1 MMAMS
6 SIKEL
11 LNVDLG
17 DLIPEQEEEKSHDI
31 INISKMLE
39 ISLDDGKHYIIY
51 NHFEYCKKY
60 ISAWKNLTEEE
71 FVFRFNLYE
80 IINVNIILDM
90 YLERY
95 NEFSIM
101 GGLLSKQEAENM
113 VDMLNKFKKFM
124 DE

>member
-1 MMAMS
+1 MVLEKLEQKPREIIS
-6 SIKEL
+6 VDSKE
-11 LNVDLG
+11 
-17 DLIPEQEEEKSHDI
+17 DLIKKAPEIRDI
-31 INISKMLE
+31 IEKLT
-39 ISLDDGKHYIIY
+39 DP
-51 NHFEYCKKY
+51 
-60 ISAWKNLTEEE
+60 NLTEEE